1 MTEAMKTG
9 KSLDGLRAVYD
20 LWIDCGEEAYA
31 EMVATPEFPQ
41 LQAELVNALMRMK
54 RHEQLMVEEVM
65 TALNVPTRR
74 EIDTTHKRV
83 YELQRQLRQLR
94 DAVEDGG
101 TLAELRDELEAVRE
115 KQEAKPAA
123 RKSARA
129 PVRKKATAVKKNR
142 NQGKR
147 RVQPKS
153 AKR

>member
-1 MTEAMKTG
+1 MTQAMKEDE
-9 KSLDGLRAVYD
+9 SLDGLRAVYD
-20 LWIDCGEEAYA
+20 LWVDCGEEAYA

-41 LQAELVNALMRMK
+41 LQADMVNALMRMK

-65 TALNVPTRR
+65 TALNVPTRG

-83 YELQRQLRQLR
+83 YELQRQLRQLQ
-94 DAVEDGG
+94 DAAEDGG
-101 TLAELRDELEAVRE
+101 ALAELRDELEAVRE
-115 KQEAKPAA
+115 KQETKPAA

-129 PVRKKATAVKKNR
+129 PVRKKTTAVKKR